1 MLEENH
7 MIIQE
12 HTIIKADTDDII
24 DGTCIIPHGITR
36 IHDAAFRD
44 CMELKR
50 LIIPN
55 GITHIGNLAFWGCK
69 NLKAIRLAES
79 LKFIGNAAFRGCES
93 LEEITFLKG
102 LTSIGNVAFSG
113 CTNLKTV
120 IFQERGT
127 RIKYNAFN
135 SCPALTQ
142 IRQGNVYHT
151 VKCIDDICM
160 RILWKK
166 PKNGYA
172 VFKCQD
178 FPAQSQ
184 TLWAAEK
191 DGISTFGPSLTGA
204 IRNLNFKLLK
214 DLPVNGHIARIQSQG
229 YVTPLDYCVITG
241 MEIRSTDRFLNRKR
255 MSWNAKWTVEEA
267 ITLTEGEYGH
277 ETFVKALRDFGCI

>member
-1 MLEENH
+1 
-7 MIIQE
+7 MIIRRNILLKIE
-12 HTIIKADTDDII
+12 EGDIT
-24 DGTCIIPHGITR
+24 DGTCIIPSGTVC

-44 CMELKR
+44 CLGLKR
-50 LIIPN
+50 LIIPKSV
-55 GITHIGNLAFWGCK
+55 THIGNLAFWGCR
-69 NLKAIRLAES
+69 NLKSIRLSES

-93 LEEITFLKG
+93 LEEITFPKG
-102 LTSIGNVAFSG
+102 LTSTGNVAFSG
-113 CTNLKTV
+113 CTNLRTV

-160 RILWKK
+160 RILWEKT
-166 PKNGYA
+166 KNGYT

-191 DGISTFGPSLTGA
+191 DGIAAYGTSLTGA
-204 IRNLNFKLLK
+204 IRNLDFKLLK
-214 DLPVNGHIARIQSQG
+214 DLPVDEHIARVQSQG
-229 YVTPLDYCVITG
+229 YVTPMDYSMITG

-277 ETFVKALRDFGCI
+277 ETFTKALHESGCI